1 MKKEKIREFVINA
14 INVEL
19 KEHGRGKEINKD
31 DKWLKSELHADLGLD
46 SLNVV
51 EIFLECENEFGIH
64 FVDEEIMK
72 TKTVGDLINK
82 IQEKI
87 N

>member
-19 KEHGRGKEINKD
+19 KEYSHGKQINED

-51 EIFLECENEFGIH
+51 EIFLECENEFRIH

>member
-1 MKKEKIREFVINA
+1 MTEDKIRKIVIGA
-14 INVEL
+14 INSEL
-19 KEHGRGKEINKD
+19 KEYSHGKQINEV
-31 DKWLKSELHADLGLD
+31 DKWLKHELHTDLGLD

-64 FVDEEIMK
+64 FANEEIMK